1 MDRVHLQA
9 ILSGDKIRRKFEASK
24 NTLEKIQGL
33 KKRLSLDKS
42 ELPQEQL
49 CPSATYLPG
58 LLTKDRAQHASS
70 LAVNRFN
77 VLCKN
82 FSSILD
88 IVAKQTRLLQ
98 EEGGGSVRVSIY
110 QGSSAAEST
119 SRLFRES
126 TSAPQHPHF

>member
-70 LAVNRFN
+70 LAVNSFTA
-77 VLCKN
+77 LCKN
-82 FSSILD
+82 FLSILD
-88 IVAKQTRLLQ
+88 IVAEQTRLLQ
-98 EEGGGSVRVSIY
+98 EKGGGSVRVSIY
-110 QGSSAAEST
+110 QGAEST
-119 SRLFRES
+119 SRLFHES
-126 TSAPQHPHF
+126 PSAPQHPHF